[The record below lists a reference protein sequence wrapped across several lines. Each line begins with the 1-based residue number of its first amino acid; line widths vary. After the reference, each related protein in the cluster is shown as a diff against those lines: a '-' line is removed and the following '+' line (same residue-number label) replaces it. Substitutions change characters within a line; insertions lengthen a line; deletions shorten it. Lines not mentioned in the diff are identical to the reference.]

1 MANVITNPTFFPRRL
16 SSYVPAMAYAS
27 DVNMSG
33 ESRVSFGA
41 PGLANPTFFLNA
53 LSVAAAQVVPA
64 TSLLNNATVDAPFG
78 RPLQVV
84 CSAAGTGTVIVDGY
98 DYLMQP
104 MSENLVLNGTTVV
117 FGNKAFFLIR
127 QVTIPLVGA
136 VTLNL
141 GTGSRLGLP
150 YKGGRV
156 LTEEFAGAVV
166 ATLGTLTAP
175 VLTVP
180 ATATTGDTR
189 GTYAPQST
197 LNGTST
203 LTATFEFYG
212 DVDSGNNGG
221 LFGVPQYTN

>member
-1 MANVITNPTFFPRRL
+1 MANVITNPTFYPRRL

-33 ESRVSFGA
+33 ESRISFGA
-41 PGLANPTFFLNA
+41 PGLANPTYLLNA

-64 TSLLNNATVDAPFG
+64 TGLLNAATVDSPFG
-78 RPLQVV
+78 RNLQVV
-84 CSAAGTGTVIVDGY
+84 CSAAGVGTVIVDGY

-104 MSENLVLNGTTVV
+104 MSENLVLNGATPVL
-117 FGNKAFFLIR
+117 GKKAFFLIR
-127 QVTIPLVGA
+127 QVTIPTVGA

-141 GTGSRLGLP
+141 GTGTQLGLP
-150 YKGGRV
+150 YKAGRV
-156 LTEEFAGAVV
+156 TTEEFAGVVV
-166 ATLGTLTAP
+166 ATLGTLTGP
-175 VLTVP
+175 ILTVP

-189 GTYAPQST
+189 GTYVPNST

-212 DVDSGNNGG
+212 DVDAANNGG